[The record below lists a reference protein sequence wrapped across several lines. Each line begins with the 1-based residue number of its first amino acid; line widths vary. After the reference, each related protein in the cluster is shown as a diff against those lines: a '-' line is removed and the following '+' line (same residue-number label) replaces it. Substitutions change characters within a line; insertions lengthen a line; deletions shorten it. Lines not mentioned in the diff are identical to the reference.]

1 MKRIYSLIILVL
13 FVFGAKGQHWSSLL
27 QTETPTFFEI
37 QDAFNQYW
45 EPYNLVDGKYT
56 ENGIEKKAYVWNQ
69 FKRWEW
75 YLEPRV
81 DHYGLFP
88 NSDINFT
95 EWQNY
100 LDTHSEVLNNSSSST
115 TSNWTYSGSN
125 SSTGGYAGVG
135 RLNCIAFHPTNANIF
150 WVGSPA
156 GGLWKTTDAGQTWT
170 TNTDNLPVLGISD
183 IAIDNSNPNTMYI
196 ATGDGDRGEQK

>member
-1 MKRIYSLIILVL
+1 M
-13 FVFGAKGQHWSSLL
+13 GLL
-27 QTETPTFFEI
+27 
-37 QDAFNQYW
+37 
-45 EPYNLVDGKYT
+45 
-56 ENGIEKKAYVWNQ
+56 NGIEKKAYGWKQ

-75 YLEPRV
+75 YWEPRV
-81 DHYGLFP
+81 DQNGLFP

-156 GGLWKTTDAGQTWT
+156 GGCCLGFSAELWSPTSMSSWVLWLPCRRVLFGFCLLTVASSALVA
-170 TNTDNLPVLGISD
+170 LPVVSC
-183 IAIDNSNPNTMYI
+183 
-196 ATGDGDRGEQK
+196 